1 MHGQIHVN
9 SVPGEGSTFRFS
21 VRLKRGQAQTANS
34 GNPPAP
40 ARLSLHD
47 KVLDG
52 LYLLLAEDNELLQA
66 FECQLLTSLGATVVT
81 VADGEKAV
89 ALALNPA
96 HRFDAVLMDIQ
107 MPRIDGLEATRRIRS
122 RHGPDSLPIIA
133 MTAHAM
139 ESERQRSLDAGMNDH
154 LSKPI
159 NPEALVATLLRWVQP
174 SGRQGAPRMDVT
186 ASPAEL
192 PQLPGIDLAAAL
204 QQLGGK
210 YSLLH
215 KLLLRMRKDY
225 RDAARQIQA
234 ELDAGN
240 DAEAMRLAHSLKGVA
255 ATLHI
260 SQLQKA
266 AAAIEASLAAND
278 RQGADLL
285 MPALLR
291 AMEETHAS
299 LALLPLGT
307 ANDFCRAAGIPL
319 LPAEALALLECEPRP
334 IDLGEVDGQLF
345 LNMATG
351 GFGSRVT
358 ANTSEELKK
367 LLGSAAYFLTG
378 LSRFAEVHSAFG
390 RFGGPGFAWE
400 GDFLALGIG
409 NGRQAGG
416 GHVLCPQAQVD
427 DGLLDVCIVPASQ
440 DVVGT
445 LGTLLS
451 GSILGLETVSV
462 SARLPWLEVEAPE
475 GLDINLDGEPLE
487 SRHLRFAARPGAL
500 RVHLPDSSPLL
511 GGGAGGVP
519 AA

>member
-1 MHGQIHVN
+1 MSERKALLILHGKQAQNEEVRAA
-9 SVPGEGSTFRFS
+9 VLALRERGWQLA
-21 VRLKRGQAQTANS
+21 VRLTWEGGDA
-34 GNPPAP
+34 
-40 ARLSLHD
+40 ARLVREALAAGYPT
-47 KVLDG
+47 LIAGGGDG
-52 LYLLLAEDNELLQA
+52 TLREVAE
-66 FECQLLTSLGATVVT
+66 
-81 VADGEKAV
+81 
-89 ALALNPA
+89 ALAL
-96 HRFDAVLMDIQ
+96 
-107 MPRIDGLEATRRIRS
+107 
-122 RHGPDSLPIIA
+122 
-133 MTAHAM
+133 
-139 ESERQRSLDAGMNDH
+139 AGG
-154 LSKPI
+154 
-159 NPEALVATLLRWVQP
+159 Q
-174 SGRQGAPRMDVT
+174 
-186 ASPAEL
+186 
-192 PQLPGIDLAAAL
+192 
-204 QQLGGK
+204 
-210 YSLLH
+210 
-215 KLLLRMRKDY
+215 
-225 RDAARQIQA
+225 
-234 ELDAGN
+234 
-240 DAEAMRLAHSLKGVA
+240 
-255 ATLHI
+255 
-260 SQLQKA
+260 
-266 AAAIEASLAAND
+266 
-278 RQGADLL
+278 
-285 MPALLR
+285 
-291 AMEETHAS
+291 AS

-367 LLGSAAYFLTG
+367 LLGGAAYFLTG

-390 RFGGPGFAWE
+390 RFGGPGFTWE

-416 GHVLCPQAQVD
+416 GHVLCPQAQVN

-451 GSILGLETVSV
+451 GGILGLEAVSV